1 MKISQ
6 LVVDADKTLGK
17 IFILKNVEP
26 NIPYGTD
33 KQDGWKYTVIPFD
46 TDIEPIIVKISSNN
60 SKPTVERIDNELVFV
75 AFENLQAKPY
85 VKSITESKQDKNLK
99 FVNFD
104 LTVTATN
111 VARLKSTKE

>member
-46 TDIEPIIVKISSNN
+46 TDIDQITVKISSNN
-60 SKPTVERIDNELVFV
+60 SKPIVERIDNELVFV

-85 VKSITESKQDKNLK
+85 VKNIKENNQDKNLR
-99 FVNFD
+99 FVDFD